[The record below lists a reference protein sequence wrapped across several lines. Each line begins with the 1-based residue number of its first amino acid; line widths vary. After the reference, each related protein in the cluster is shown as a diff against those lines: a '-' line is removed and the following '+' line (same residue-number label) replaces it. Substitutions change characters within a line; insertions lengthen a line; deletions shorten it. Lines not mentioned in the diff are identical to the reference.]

1 MIQSSI
7 GFTRK
12 EVVAENGVVAGGHDL
27 VAQVGVKIMQQGS
40 TPRVGGSLI
49 RGGIHRITHPRRCA
63 ARLGGYGTPRC
74 EYGCRSQWR
83 FWATHRGEH

>member
-12 EVVAENGVVAGGHDL
+12 EGVAENGVVAGSHDL

-40 TPRVGGSLI
+40 TPRVGGSQ
-49 RGGIHRITHPRRCA
+49 RWDVV
-63 ARLGGYGTPRC
+63 ARSEQAGLGVGVRP
-74 EYGCRSQWR
+74 
-83 FWATHRGEH
+83 